1 MLGSAGYLSI
11 SFLGLSDSS
20 PLLMVVVSTTFA
32 EGDGGANCSVATG
45 VLEIGAAVA
54 GAGGSVSGMV
64 ALGSALSSK
73 TGLGSGVTASV
84 GVSVL

>member
-1 MLGSAGYLSI
+1 M
-11 SFLGLSDSS
+11 
-20 PLLMVVVSTTFA
+20 VVSTTFA
-32 EGDGGANCSVATG
+32 EGARGAGGSVATR

-64 ALGSALSSK
+64 SLGSALSSK